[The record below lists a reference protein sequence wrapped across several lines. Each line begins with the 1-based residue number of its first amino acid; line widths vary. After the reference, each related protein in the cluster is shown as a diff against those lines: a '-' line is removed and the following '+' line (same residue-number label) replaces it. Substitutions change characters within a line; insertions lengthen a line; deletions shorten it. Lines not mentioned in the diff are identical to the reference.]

1 MRKLLEQSPSL
12 HSELTSQLSS
22 PSSPLYVVG
31 EPELCGLLA
40 RLPLPAGVWFHGR
53 EHLKQEKRRKIIDP
67 NAKPRKHSDELYAE
81 AVSRVNSMIFSESSD
96 KLGSPDSMD
105 DETKQI
111 VAAAVKNT
119 NVWYKATETIIN
131 NRLNALAIKAVDSSG
146 NIQSSSLNAE
156 DKSFLNRYVKSN
168 EEWEELSVIV
178 AHDGKGI
185 KAENGESVSL
195 TINRPLSVGIS
206 DSLTELILFGSL
218 GSTSSTS
225 SDGSQHEYLSDMYT
239 SDFKASFKSA
249 FGSQGVVYVGGPD
262 MQHLPAIL
270 LHGQVGLKGSEEVSP
285 GSGLCTGGL
294 QAAVESVLAGK
305 TDPLDY
311 KFMVGR
317 RTSAPG
323 FLEGYCRTGVY
334 APVHAPRAVGL
345 KQCVGLPKPLYHEV
359 MTLCGGE
366 MEEISRIEILKR
378 KDLKEDV

>member
-53 EHLKQEKRRKIIDP
+53 EHLKQEKVRLNYTHPNKHQTPSYPPPLQRRKIIDP

-206 DSLTELILFGSL
+206 D
-218 GSTSSTS
+218 
-225 SDGSQHEYLSDMYT
+225 
-239 SDFKASFKSA
+239 
-249 FGSQGVVYVGGPD
+249 
-262 MQHLPAIL
+262 
-270 LHGQVGLKGSEEVSP
+270 
-285 GSGLCTGGL
+285 
-294 QAAVESVLAGK
+294 
-305 TDPLDY
+305 
-311 KFMVGR
+311 R
-317 RTSAPG
+317 
-323 FLEGYCRTGVY
+323 
-334 APVHAPRAVGL
+334 
-345 KQCVGLPKPLYHEV
+345 
-359 MTLCGGE
+359 
-366 MEEISRIEILKR
+366 
-378 KDLKEDV
+378 